1 MLLSLSLSAEEE
13 RKEIK
18 IESITAE
25 SISNDDQ
32 GNLLLE
38 GKVFIKTNLLTFS
51 TDTALFN
58 QSEGVIELFGNVEVK
73 SEKVTLNS
81 SEVLANLNR
90 QTLAVKQVEINN
102 NDSVFSRAQEFLLK
116 TSGDVELVNASITS
130 CSKEDPI
137 WVLSTKRITYLKDQN
152 NAVIRGIKLKIYLF
166 FSGLMSGLLWEMRGY
181 QVFLLQESIKPIMAL
196 TFLFLIT

>member
-25 SISNDDQ
+25 SISNDEQ

-58 QSEGVIELFGNVEVK
+58 QSEGVISYLGMLK
-73 SEKVTLNS
+73 LN
-81 SEVLANLNR
+81 
-90 QTLAVKQVEINN
+90 QK
-102 NDSVFSRAQEFLLK
+102 K
-116 TSGDVELVNASITS
+116 
-130 CSKEDPI
+130 
-137 WVLSTKRITYLKDQN
+137 
-152 NAVIRGIKLKIYLF
+152 
-166 FSGLMSGLLWEMRGY
+166 
-181 QVFLLQESIKPIMAL
+181 
-196 TFLFLIT
+196 

>member
-1 MLLSLSLSAEEE
+1 MLFLRKFSLLSLSLVAFMLLSLSLSAEEE

-25 SISNDDQ
+25 SISNDEQ

-38 GKVFIKTNLLTFS
+38 GKVLIKTNLLTFS

-102 NDSVFSRAQEFLLK
+102 NDSVFSSAQE
-116 TSGDVELVNASITS
+116 
-130 CSKEDPI
+130 
-137 WVLSTKRITYLKDQN
+137 
-152 NAVIRGIKLKIYLF
+152 
-166 FSGLMSGLLWEMRGY
+166 
-181 QVFLLQESIKPIMAL
+181 
-196 TFLFLIT
+196 